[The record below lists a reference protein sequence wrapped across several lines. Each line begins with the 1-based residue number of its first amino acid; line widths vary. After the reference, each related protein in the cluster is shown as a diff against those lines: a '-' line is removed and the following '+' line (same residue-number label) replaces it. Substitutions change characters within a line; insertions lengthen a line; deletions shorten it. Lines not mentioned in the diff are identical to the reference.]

1 MAGNRI
7 GRDGLFGS
15 TEVSDMELNQ
25 SPSVSTTVR
34 TGTKKRGKKADS
46 RGGRGGRGSSSP
58 APGRRP

>member
-25 SPSVSTTVR
+25 SPNVSTTVR

-46 RGGRGGRGSSSP
+46 RGGRGGRG
-58 APGRRP
+58 GRP